1 MKVGDLIRV
10 RWRNDGFVP
19 CRDWQLGVII
29 AFAARPDKRG
39 QDCHVMLMNGSKVS
53 IETGRLEVID
63 ESR

>member
-10 RWRNDGFVP
+10 NTRNPIGGVH
-19 CRDWQLGVII
+19 RWQLGVII
-29 AFAARPDKRG
+29 AFAARVDKRG

-53 IETGRLEVID
+53 IETGRLEVVN